1 MVYSYAYDER
11 ASLSRVTASRQR
23 WRLCRL
29 SGVVMRSMMEAIETN
44 WRGRSVLRQAFG
56 PPTKLLSCW
65 LTPCKQSTSHFLID
79 NFGAC
84 LTRRPVPARCGEWR
98 VNGCL
103 APGFTQTSHLKA
115 RTCSSNRQRPELET
129 GLSHRKQ
136 RTENFLIANFRPI
149 LHLPIPARTLV
160 LHLPTPKLRHL
171 TSSSN
176 RHIPELESGLSHRK
190 QRIGPLS
197 NRHKFTFFNSVVSLS
212 LPPCFPAS
220 LPSLAMGHESRVT
233 VFFGDLSRTERRPV
247 AARPSRCDN
256 CP

>member
-1 MVYSYAYDER
+1 M
-11 ASLSRVTASRQR
+11 TKGRQR
-23 WRLCRL
+23 WRLCRF
-29 SGVVMRSMMEAIETN
+29 SGVVMTGMMEAIETN
-44 WRGRSVLRQAFG
+44 WRRTSVLRQAFG
-56 PPTKLLSCW
+56 LPAKLLDPPA
-65 LTPCKQSTSHFLID
+65 TNREQSISHFLID
-79 NFGAC
+79 NFAAC
-84 LTRRPVPARCGEWR
+84 PTRRPAPARRGEWL

-103 APGFTQTSHLKA
+103 APGSARIPHLKP

-136 RTENFLIANFRPI
+136 RVENFLIAKLCPI
-149 LHLPIPARTLV
+149 LHRAIPGRTLA

-176 RHIPELESGLSHRK
+176 RHIPELESGLNDRK
-190 QRIGPLS
+190 QRTALLS

-212 LPPCFPAS
+212 LPPCLPAS
-220 LPSLAMGHESRVT
+220 LPSLAAGHESPVR
-233 VFFGDLSRTERRPV
+233 VFFGDLSRTERRSV